1 MKHKFKV
8 YFVSGLGSTK
18 ISLHVVIIHSLLIAL
33 GVKNSEWK
41 CLLAFSGLVFLVW
54 SEFP

>member
-18 ISLHVVIIHSLLIAL
+18 ISFHVVIIHSLLIAL